1 MNKDRLL
8 IDRIIKGDKNSFND
22 LVESYKRLVAH
33 IVYTNVKNQN
43 DRDDLCQEIFLKI
56 YLNLSKFKFKC
67 KLSTWIGKIAYNS
80 CINYSNKKKLLINV
94 NIECIRDIDG
104 TTDDLKKIKSE
115 DNNLDPYL
123 RNIEIRKIINNKI
136 QELPIKYQTILTLFH
151 IDELSYKEI
160 YEILNLHIDNI
171 KVILSR
177 ARKMLRDK
185 ILEEYRKE
193 DIWF

>member
-56 YLNLSKFKFKC
+56 YLNLSTFKFKC

-136 QELPIKYQTILTLFH
+136 QELPVKYQTVLTLFH

>member
-56 YLNLSKFKFKC
+56 YLNLSTFKFKC

-136 QELPIKYQTILTLFH
+136 QELPVKYQTVLTLFH

-177 ARKMLRDK
+177 ARKMLKDK

>member
-22 LVESYKRLVAH
+22 IVESYKRLVAH

-56 YLNLSKFKFKC
+56 YLNLSTFKFKC

-136 QELPIKYQTILTLFH
+136 QELPVKYQTVLTLFH

-160 YEILNLHIDNI
+160 SEILNLHIDNI

>member
-22 LVESYKRLVAH
+22 IVESYKRLVAH

-56 YLNLSKFKFKC
+56 YLNLSTFKFKC

-136 QELPIKYQTILTLFH
+136 QELPVKYQTVLTLFH

-160 YEILNLHIDNI
+160 SEILNLHIDNI

-177 ARKMLRDK
+177 ARKMLKDK

>member
-136 QELPIKYQTILTLFH
+136 QELPVKYQTVLTLFH

>member
-1 MNKDRLL
+1 MTKDKLL

-22 LVESYKRLVAH
+22 LVESYKRLVSH

-43 DRDDLCQEIFLKI
+43 DRDDLSQEIFLKI
-56 YLNLSKFKFKC
+56 YLNLSTFKFKC

-80 CINYSNKKKLLINV
+80 CINYSNKKKLLIND
-94 NIECIRDIDG
+94 NIEYIRVIDE
-104 TTDDLKKIKSE
+104 TSDDLKKIKSD
-115 DNNLDPYL
+115 DNHLDPYL
-123 RNIEIRKIINNKI
+123 RNIEIRKIINQKI
-136 QELPIKYQTILTLFH
+136 QELPIKYQTVLTLFH

-160 YEILNLHIDNI
+160 SEILDLHINNI

-177 ARKMLRDK
+177 ARKMLKDK